1 MEFGRYYEEF
11 EVGAIYKHWPGRT
24 ITEYDNTLFALL
36 SMNQNP
42 LFIDEHYAR
51 TQPLGRRP
59 VLDTLIFSL
68 TVGMSVSDTSG
79 KTIANL
85 GYESVVFERPMF
97 PGDSL
102 YAESEVL
109 EMRESASKPDRGIV
123 AIETRGFNQ
132 NDERVIVL
140 RRRYLA
146 PEERFRVKAIHA
158 RIGGVSSSARTP
170 PNCPP
175 KFSIAPAISCST
187 IWRARFAARAK
198 NPRPRSNE

>member
-1 MEFGRYYEEF
+1 MEFGRYYEDF

-24 ITEYDNTLFALL
+24 ITEYDNTLFALM

-42 LFIDEHYAR
+42 LFIDENYAR

-109 EMRESASKPDRGIV
+109 EKRESASKPDRGIV

-132 NDERVIVL
+132 NQERVIVL
-140 RRRYLA
+140 RRRFLTPKKEA
-146 PEERFRVKAIHA
+146 PRERIHA
-158 RIGGVSSSARTP
+158 RVSGVFCIRFQP
-170 PNCPP
+170 PICPP
-175 KFSIAPAISCST
+175 EVLD
-187 IWRARFAARAK
+187 RARYFLLDYLACADSWFA
-198 NPRPRSNE
+198 

>member
-24 ITEYDNTLFALL
+24 ITEYDNTLFALM

-51 TQPLGRRP
+51 EQPLGRRP
-59 VLDTLIFSL
+59 VIDSLIFSL

-85 GYESVVFERPMF
+85 GYESVVFEQPMF
-97 PGDSL
+97 AGDSL

-109 EMRESASKPDRGIV
+109 EKRESQSKPDRGIV
-123 AIETRGFNQ
+123 AIETRGYNQ
-132 NDERVIVL
+132 NKGRVIVL
-140 RRRYLA
+140 RRRFLA
-146 PEERFRVKAIHA
+146 PKKGTTA
-158 RIGGVSSSARTP
+158 
-170 PNCPP
+170 
-175 KFSIAPAISCST
+175 
-187 IWRARFAARAK
+187 
-198 NPRPRSNE
+198 

>member
-1 MEFGRYYEEF
+1 VEFGRYYEEF

-24 ITEYDNTLFALL
+24 ITEYDNTLFALM

-51 TQPLGRRP
+51 TLALGKRP

-85 GYESVVFERPMF
+85 GYESVIFERALF

-109 EMRESASKPDRGIV
+109 EKRESQSKPDRGIV
-123 AIETRGFNQ
+123 AVETRAFNQ
-132 NDERVIVL
+132 NGERVIVL
-140 RRRYLA
+140 RRRFLA
-146 PEERFRVKAIHA
+146 PKR
-158 RIGGVSSSARTP
+158 GSA
-170 PNCPP
+170 
-175 KFSIAPAISCST
+175 
-187 IWRARFAARAK
+187 
-198 NPRPRSNE
+198 